1 MSESVPNW
9 LQEKSGTG
17 AGEQPVV
24 IATYRL
30 TRYYGDGVV
39 VRALDGVDMTVHRG
53 EFLTVMGPSGSG
65 KSTLL
70 NLLGALDR
78 PTSGRV
84 IVNGEDLA
92 TIRDIDRFRARTVG
106 FVFQLHNLLPTL
118 TAREN
123 VEVPMYGQGISKS
136 KMRRRAE
143 HLLELV
149 GLADRMDHLPAQ
161 LSGGQR
167 QRVAVARALAN
178 DPAIILADEPT
189 GSLDTQSG
197 NEIMELFEHINQT
210 QRTTILIVT
219 HDPRVAR
226 RTRRILTMR
235 DGRIVDD
242 HPVQDVVWEDLRD
255 LAQSRLGEMLL
266 KGEDKALLERLG
278 VATSDSVVALRV
290 LRSWL
295 LRVLKGGDEAA

>member
-1 MSESVPNW
+1 ME
-9 LQEKSGTG
+9 T
-17 AGEQPVV
+17 QPVV
-24 IATYRL
+24 VATYQV
-30 TRYYGDGVV
+30 TRYYGDGAV
-39 VRALDGVDMTVHRG
+39 VRALDGVDMVVRKG
-53 EFLTVMGPSGSG
+53 EFLAIMGPSGSG

-78 PTSGRV
+78 PTGGRIV
-84 IVNGEDLA
+84 VNGEDLA
-92 TIRDIDRFRARTVG
+92 TIRDLDRFRARTIG

-123 VEVPMYGQGISKS
+123 VEVPMHGQGISGNA
-136 KMRRRAE
+136 MRQRAE
-143 HLLELV
+143 HLLEIV
-149 GLADRMDHLPAQ
+149 GLADRMNHLPAQ

-178 DPAIILADEPT
+178 SPAIILADEPT

-197 NEIMELFEHINQT
+197 NEIMDLLESINQT
-210 QRTTILIVT
+210 QGTTILIVT

-235 DGRIVDD
+235 DGKIVDD
-242 HPVQDVVWEDLRD
+242 HPVRGAVWEDLRD
-255 LAQSRLGEMLL
+255 LARSRLGEMLL
-266 KGEDKALLERLG
+266 RGDDEALLTQLG
-278 VATSDSVVALRV
+278 TAPDSARAIAV

-295 LRVLKGGDEAA
+295 SRVAQDIDTLA

>member
-1 MSESVPNW
+1 MPGG
-9 LQEKSGTG
+9 LQAEREIEAG
-17 AGEQPVV
+17 APPVV
-24 IATYRL
+24 VATYQL
-30 TRYYGDGVV
+30 TRHYGDGVI
-39 VRALDGVDMTVHRG
+39 VRALDGVDMVVRKG
-53 EFLTVMGPSGSG
+53 EFLAVMGPSGSG

-70 NLLGALDR
+70 NLIGALDR
-78 PTSGRV
+78 PTSGRIV
-84 IVNGEDLA
+84 VNGEDLA
-92 TIRDIDRFRARTVG
+92 TTRDLDHFRARTVG

-123 VEVPMYGQGISKS
+123 VEVPMHGQGISKS
-136 KMRRRAE
+136 HMRRRAE

-149 GLADRMDHLPAQ
+149 GLADRMNHIPAQ

-197 NEIMELFEHINQT
+197 NEIMDLFEHINRT
-210 QRTTILIVT
+210 QGTTILVVT

-235 DGRIVDD
+235 DGKIVDD
-242 HPVQDVVWEDLRD
+242 HPVQDAIWEDLRD
-255 LAQSRLGEMLL
+255 LAGSRLGEMLL
-266 KGEDKALLERLG
+266 NEEDETLLKQLGMRTPESAAAL
-278 VATSDSVVALRV
+278 AV
-290 LRSWL
+290 LRAWL
-295 LRVLKGGDEAA
+295 RKVLRGSGEPI